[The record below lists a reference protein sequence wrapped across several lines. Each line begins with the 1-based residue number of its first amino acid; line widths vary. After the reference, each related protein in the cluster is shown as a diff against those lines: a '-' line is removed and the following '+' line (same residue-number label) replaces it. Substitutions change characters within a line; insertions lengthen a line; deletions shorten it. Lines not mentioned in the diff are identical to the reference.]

1 MVDILAL
8 ALSHGLL
15 ALAVW
20 RLLSRDDLDVES
32 LVGTRQADETGRRGA
47 SETDV
52 PGKPAPRRAMHTRSA
67 ASHRMIVPGQPDGE
81 APPHG
86 EGDDA

>member
-32 LVGTRQADETGRRGA
+32 LVGTGTSGEAEARGA
-47 SETDV
+47 SERDV
-52 PGKPAPRRAMHTRSA
+52 PGKPAPRRSMRTRSDA
-67 ASHRMIVPGQPDGE
+67 PRRMIVPGRPDGE
-81 APPHG
+81 VPSSG

>member
-32 LVGTRQADETGRRGA
+32 LVGTGPSDEAQARGA
-47 SETDV
+47 NEADGS
-52 PGKPAPRRAMHTRSA
+52 GKPAPRRAMRTRSA
-67 ASHRMIVPGQPDGE
+67 ASRRMIVPGRPDGE

-86 EGDDA
+86 KGDDA